1 MKKYYKFLMVLV
13 LFAFAKETHAQNY
26 QWDWANHGGGT
37 MSHSSQ
43 SNSYNDYERVLDI
56 AVDNN
61 NNYYYLIAYA
71 DGNPLA

>member
-1 MKKYYKFLMVLV
+1 MVLV

-43 SNSYNDYERVLDI
+43 SNSYNDYERVLDL